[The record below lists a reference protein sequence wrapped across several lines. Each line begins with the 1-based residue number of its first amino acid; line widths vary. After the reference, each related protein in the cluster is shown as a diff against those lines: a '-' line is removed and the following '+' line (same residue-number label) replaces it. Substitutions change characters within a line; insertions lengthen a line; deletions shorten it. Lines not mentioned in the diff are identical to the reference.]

1 MSNWQCINC
10 GRSQGFKWSGNGC
23 KANGGGLH
31 IVREVQRAPKFSSF
45 RGYRGD
51 SGSIIILFFAQN
63 LTKNNLGNEPYVL
76 PRNF

>member
-51 SGSIIILFFAQN
+51 SGSIITFNKIADISVDTTLMIQ
-63 LTKNNLGNEPYVL
+63 LS
-76 PRNF
+76 

>member
-31 IVREVQRAPKFSSF
+31 IVREVQRAPTLELS
-45 RGYRGD
+45 
-51 SGSIIILFFAQN
+51 
-63 LTKNNLGNEPYVL
+63 
-76 PRNF
+76 